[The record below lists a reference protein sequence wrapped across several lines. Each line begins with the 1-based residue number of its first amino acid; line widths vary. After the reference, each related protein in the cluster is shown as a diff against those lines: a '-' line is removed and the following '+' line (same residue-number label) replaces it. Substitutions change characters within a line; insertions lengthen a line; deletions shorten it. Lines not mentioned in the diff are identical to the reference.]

1 VAANGVKGRALAAA
15 AAICGLLAFAPAA
28 PAKNVS
34 YSGPVDQ
41 PQAATYVEPP
51 RIEFGVR
58 FAKNDRGKLV
68 AKFLTKLTA
77 WNLWYQCSNIPPGSG
92 NTSGIVYPGAIN
104 DTQSKVILGLPPR
117 VKHGRF
123 SATDPDEGI
132 EVSGT
137 IPKHGPASGTVRIFA
152 TSEPG
157 DEPDLGT
164 CDSGLLNWTAQ

>member
-1 VAANGVKGRALAAA
+1 VAASGVKGRALAAA

-28 PAKNVS
+28 SAKNVS

-41 PQAATYVEPP
+41 PQAATYVEAP

-164 CDSGLLNWTAQ
+164 CDSGPLNWTAQ